1 MSINVKLQAVL
12 FLISA
17 ILLSI
22 TGFLVWSFIKEVQP
36 GQFVQILAGIS
47 LLVIFLSHGLLRS
60 TRKSI
65 KELLRGTE
73 VIGSGNLE
81 YKINLEY
88 KDELGQLAASF
99 NKMTENLQK
108 ITISR
113 DYSDSIIRSIIGGLI
128 VLSQDR
134 CIRSVNAAA
143 CEMLGYNED
152 ELTGMS
158 FNKIFVEDTKFK
170 VNELNS
176 LIEKGYIINE
186 EGVFLSK
193 EGKSIP
199 VLFSGSV
206 MSKGNKIE
214 GIVCVFLDITE
225 RKQIEARQ
233 IQLLNELKTV
243 NQELSDFAYIV
254 SHDLRAPLR
263 GISSLAGWIATD
275 YADRFDE
282 EGKKQIQLLIG
293 RAKRM
298 NSLIDGILQY
308 SRVGRIKEEKLEVDL
323 NNLVK
328 NVIDLISPPENIEV
342 KIETELPTILCEAT
356 RIEQVFQNLISNAVK
371 YMDKP
376 EGKIKIGCCNE
387 GEYWKFIV
395 ADNGPGI
402 EEKYFE
408 KVFQI
413 FQTLK
418 PRDEVESTGIGLSI
432 VKKIV
437 EMYGGKVWV
446 ESKVDCGSTF
456 YFTLP
461 G

>member
-158 FNKIFVEDTKFK
+158 FNKIFV
-170 VNELNS
+170 S
-176 LIEKGYIINE
+176 
-186 EGVFLSK
+186 SAC
-193 EGKSIP
+193 
-199 VLFSGSV
+199 FSGSGRDEP
-206 MSKGNKIE
+206 SAESSSAIS
-214 GIVCVFLDITE
+214 
-225 RKQIEARQ
+225 A
-233 IQLLNELKTV
+233 
-243 NQELSDFAYIV
+243 
-254 SHDLRAPLR
+254 
-263 GISSLAGWIATD
+263 ISSSA
-275 YADRFDE
+275 
-282 EGKKQIQLLIG
+282 
-293 RAKRM
+293 
-298 NSLIDGILQY
+298 S
-308 SRVGRIKEEKLEVDL
+308 
-323 NNLVK
+323 
-328 NVIDLISPPENIEV
+328 
-342 KIETELPTILCEAT
+342 
-356 RIEQVFQNLISNAVK
+356 
-371 YMDKP
+371 
-376 EGKIKIGCCNE
+376 
-387 GEYWKFIV
+387 
-395 ADNGPGI
+395 
-402 EEKYFE
+402 
-408 KVFQI
+408 
-413 FQTLK
+413 
-418 PRDEVESTGIGLSI
+418 LSI
-432 VKKIV
+432 ASSIASVTAI
-437 EMYGGKVWV
+437 
-446 ESKVDCGSTF
+446 SSATSTF
-456 YFTLP
+456 SASSKSVSITDAVSASSSGNIASSSAAKTWPAKKNTDTNKAPANRVFNKR
-461 G
+461 

>member
-22 TGFLVWSFIKEVQP
+22 TGFLVWSFIKEVPP

-88 KDELGQLAASF
+88 KDELGQLASSF

-176 LIEKGYIINE
+176 LIGKGYIINK

-243 NQELSDFAYIV
+243 NQELNDFAYIV

-298 NSLIDGILQY
+298 HSLIDGILQY
-308 SRVGRIKEEKLEVDL
+308 SRVGRIKEEKLEVDF

-328 NVIDLISPPENIEV
+328 NVIDLINPPKNIE
-342 KIETELPTILCEAT
+342 IEIKNNLPIILCEAT
-356 RIEQVFQNLISNAVK
+356 RIEQIFQNLISNAVK
-371 YMDKP
+371 YMDKS
-376 EGKIKIGCCNE
+376 EGEIKIKCSKE
-387 GEYWKFIV
+387 GNYWEFAV

-408 KVFQI
+408 KIFQI

-437 EMYGGKVWV
+437 EMYGGKVWL
-446 ESKVDCGSTF
+446 ESKVGCGSTF

>member
-88 KDELGQLAASF
+88 KDELGQLASSF

-170 VNELNS
+170 VNELSS

-243 NQELSDFAYIV
+243 NQELNDFAYIV

-293 RAKRM
+293 RVKRM
-298 NSLIDGILQY
+298 HSLIDGILQY
-308 SRVGRIKEEKLEVDL
+308 SRVGRIKEEKLEVDF

-328 NVIDLISPPENIEV
+328 NVIDLINPPKNIE
-342 KIETELPTILCEAT
+342 IEIKNNLPIILCEAT
-356 RIEQVFQNLISNAVK
+356 RIEQIFQNLISNAVK

-376 EGKIKIGCCNE
+376 EGEIKIECSKE
-387 GEYWKFIV
+387 GNYWKFAV

-408 KVFQI
+408 KIFQI

>member
-12 FLISA
+12 FLISS

-22 TGFLVWSFIKEVQP
+22 TGFLVWSFINEVQP
-36 GQFVQILAGIS
+36 GQFVQILAVIS
-47 LLVIFLSHGLLRS
+47 LLVIFISHGLLRS
-60 TRKSI
+60 SRKSI
-65 KELLRGTE
+65 KELLKGTE
-73 VIGSGNLE
+73 IIGSGDLE
-81 YKINLEY
+81 YKINLKY
-88 KDELGQLAASF
+88 KDELGQLASSF
-99 NKMTENLQK
+99 NKMTDNLQK

-113 DYSDSIIRSIIGGLI
+113 DYSDSVIRSIIGGLI

-134 CIRSVNAAA
+134 CIRSVNAVA

-152 ELTGMS
+152 ELIGMS
-158 FNKIFVEDTKFK
+158 FNKIFAEGTKFK

-176 LIEKGYIINE
+176 LIETGYIKNE

-193 EGKSIP
+193 GGKSIP
-199 VLFSGSV
+199 ILLSGSV
-206 MSKGNKIE
+206 MSKDANIE
-214 GIVCVFLDITE
+214 GIVFVFLDITE

-243 NQELSDFAYIV
+243 NQELNDFAYIV

-275 YADRFDE
+275 YADKFDE
-282 EGKKQIQLLIG
+282 EGKKQIQLLLG
-293 RAKRM
+293 RVKRM
-298 NSLIDGILQY
+298 DSLIDGILQY
-308 SRVGRIKEEKLEVDL
+308 SRVGRIKEDKFEVDL

-328 NVIDLISPPENIEV
+328 NVIDLINPPENIEV
-342 KIETELPTILCEAT
+342 KIETELPTILCEAI
-356 RIEQVFQNLISNAVK
+356 RIGQVFQNLISNAVK

-387 GEYWKFIV
+387 GKYWKFIV

-402 EEKYFE
+402 EEKYYE
-408 KVFQI
+408 KIFQI

-446 ESKVDCGSTF
+446 ESKIDCGSTF